1 MKNTFKTIYILA
13 VVLFLTAC
21 SEVGIF
27 YSLEKEEKILDPN
40 NLNNAANFSNMV
52 LAGTDYYIGNAGKNI
67 YYRSTSSSSTD
78 SSVDDWSAL
87 VLPTGADDS
96 ASGEFASDAVVTSM
110 VLLGNQLIIS
120 RISYDGSSVVSGIYR
135 LPDATIDLSTVT
147 SASWEMVVKSPLDTN
162 KSDGYTTNVYKLFT
176 AQSNIYINHLTYDFS
191 SENDESASINNSLL
205 YTTATPT
212 YASIL
217 NNLSNATA
225 IDISA
230 YAQDDDGSNV
240 IVAVTDIT
248 SSGTNYW
255 LIINGES
262 TGNVWMDAAN
272 ADFSTATN
280 TTSALNADST
290 PAAARYVDIYE
301 VDATRT
307 LVSNTKGSL
316 YIYDGASYI
325 ELTKGN
331 AYLNGFADINALAAN
346 TLIVGTSANVGD
358 STYDGDGY
366 YQLDISDVD
375 EANWAWVDDSSNFS
389 EINNYNSSDLADASI
404 NGFLFD
410 SANSRLFAYTRNAG
424 VWMNELDV
432 SDRIWS
438 LE

>member
-1 MKNTFKTIYILA
+1 MKNIIRTFYILFIT
-13 VVLFLTAC
+13 LFLATC

-40 NLNNAANFSNMV
+40 NLNNSATFSNLV

-67 YYRSTSSSSTD
+67 YFRSTNSSSTD
-78 SSVDDWSAL
+78 TTVDDWSAL
-87 VLPTGADDS
+87 TLPTGAEDS
-96 ASGEFASDAVVTSM
+96 VSGEFASDATVTSM
-110 VLLGNQLIIS
+110 ALLGNQLLIS

-135 LPDATIDLSTVT
+135 LADATIDLSTVT

-162 KSDGYTTNVYKLFT
+162 KSDGYTSNVYKLFV
-176 AQSNIYINHLTYDFS
+176 AQSNIYINHLTYTFD
-191 SENDESASINNSLL
+191 SENDNSATINDSLL
-205 YTTATPT
+205 YTTTTPDFATV
-212 YASIL
+212 
-217 NNLSNATA
+217 SNDLTNIPD

-230 YAQDDDGSNV
+230 YAQDDDGVNMV
-240 IVAVTDIT
+240 AAVTDIT
-248 SSGTNYW
+248 SSGSNYW

-262 TGNVWMDAAN
+262 TGNVWTDTN
-272 ADFSTATN
+272 ADLSTATN
-280 TTSALNADST
+280 TTSSLNADST
-290 PAAARYVDIYE
+290 PAAAAYVDIYE

-307 LVSNTKGSL
+307 IISNTNGSL

-331 AYLNGFADINALAAN
+331 AYLNGFADINSLAAN
-346 TLIVGTSANVGD
+346 NLIVGTSANVGD
-358 STYDGDGY
+358 STYDGEGY
-366 YQLDISDVD
+366 YQLDISDAD
-375 EANWAWVDDSSNFS
+375 EANWDWVDTDNNFS
-389 EINNYNSSDLADASI
+389 EINNYNSSDLASASV